1 MIGIYKITSPSKKV
15 YIGQST
21 SIKKRFQGY
30 KRMNCEKQP
39 KLFNSLK
46 KYGYDKHKFE
56 ILCECS
62 IEELNE
68 KERYYQD
75 LYSVLNGKGLN
86 CVLTKSSDRYVV
98 ISKETRL
105 KISIAS
111 KGRKHSEETK
121 KKQSLAQ
128 IGKIVSIETKGKLSI
143 ATKNQ
148 SIETKIKR
156 AISNTGKKRTQYSK
170 DIMNAKKRALILNL
184 ETGIFYEGIKEVASL
199 IELKPNTLKC
209 KLNGQNKNN
218 TQFIY
223 V

>member
-1 MIGIYKITSPSKKV
+1 MIGIYKITSPSGKV
-15 YIGQST
+15 YVGQST

-105 KISIAS
+105 KMSIAS
-111 KGRKHSEETK
+111 KGRIVSEETRIK
-121 KKQSLAQ
+121 K
-128 IGKIVSIETKGKLSI
+128 SII
-143 ATKNQ
+143 TKNQ

-156 AISNTGKKRTQYSK
+156 AISNTGKKRTQYTK

-184 ETGIFYEGIKEVASL
+184 ETGIFYEGIKEVANL
-199 IELKPNTLKC
+199 IGLKPNTLKC

>member
-1 MIGIYKITSPSKKV
+1 MIGIYKITSPSGKV

-105 KISIAS
+105 KMSIAS
-111 KGRKHSEETK
+111 KGRIVSEETRIK
-121 KKQSLAQ
+121 K
-128 IGKIVSIETKGKLSI
+128 SII
-143 ATKNQ
+143 TKNQ

-184 ETGIFYEGIKEVASL
+184 ETGIFYEGIKEVANL
-199 IELKPNTLKC
+199 IGLKPNTLKC

>member
-1 MIGIYKITSPSKKV
+1 MIGIYKITSPSGKV
-15 YIGQST
+15 YIGQS
-21 SIKKRFQGY
+21 INVEKRFQGY
-30 KRMNCEKQP
+30 KALRCKGQP
-39 KLFNSLK
+39 RLFNSLK

-105 KISIAS
+105 KMSIAS
-111 KGRKHSEETK
+111 KGRIVSEETRIK
-121 KKQSLAQ
+121 K
-128 IGKIVSIETKGKLSI
+128 SII
-143 ATKNQ
+143 TKNQ

-184 ETGIFYEGIKEVASL
+184 ETGIFYEGIKEVANL
-199 IELKPNTLKC
+199 IGLKPNTLKC

>member
-1 MIGIYKITSPSKKV
+1 MIGIYKITSPSGKV
-15 YIGQST
+15 YVGQS
-21 SIKKRFQGY
+21 INVEKRFQGY
-30 KRMNCEKQP
+30 KALRCKGQP
-39 KLFNSLK
+39 RLFNSLK

-105 KISIAS
+105 KMSIAS
-111 KGRKHSEETK
+111 KGRIVSEETRIK
-121 KKQSLAQ
+121 K
-128 IGKIVSIETKGKLSI
+128 SII
-143 ATKNQ
+143 TKNQ

-156 AISNTGKKRTQYSK
+156 AISNTGKKRTQYTK

-184 ETGIFYEGIKEVASL
+184 ETGIFYEGIKEVANL
-199 IELKPNTLKC
+199 IGLKPNTLKC